1 VFCGIMVRGKIG
13 PFFTTLMKCK
23 AGEMPTDEENAA
35 QRKSL
40 KQVRVW
46 VFMIWAGVFLS
57 GFAGIA
63 NRSGVIYQAEE
74 PVRVTYEARATN

>member
-1 VFCGIMVRGKIG
+1 MFVK
-13 PFFTTLMKCK
+13 K
-23 AGEMPTDEENAA
+23 AQDVKQESEMPTDEENEA
-35 QRKSL
+35 QRISL
-40 KQVRVW
+40 RQVRVW

-74 PVRVTYEARATN
+74 PVRVTYETLQNQ